1 MTKKK
6 KGMTKK
12 NRSPGT
18 RRRRSPS
25 APQGGAALKLALER
39 MREKLSSDEA
49 LYEKIVWRFQ
59 ELRPM
64 TQEKAWD
71 EIDDFLEKADLI
83 AEVMV
88 KATRKKHVASQRRA
102 RWSMV
107 EVAGFEPATPLS
119 RTG

>member
-6 KGMTKK
+6 KEMTKR

-25 APQGGAALKLALER
+25 APQEATALKLALEA
-39 MREKLSSDEA
+39 MREKLRSDEA
-49 LYEKIVWRFQ
+49 FYQKVVWRFQ

-88 KATRKKHVASQRRA
+88 KATRKK
-102 RWSMV
+102 
-107 EVAGFEPATPLS
+107 
-119 RTG
+119 

>member
-6 KGMTKK
+6 KKMAKK

-18 RRRRSPS
+18 RRTS
-25 APQGGAALKLALER
+25 AAQGGAALKLALEA
-39 MREKLSSDEA
+39 MRKKLSSDEA

-83 AEVMV
+83 AEGMV
-88 KATRKKHVASQRRA
+88 KATSKK
-102 RWSMV
+102 
-107 EVAGFEPATPLS
+107 
-119 RTG
+119 

>member
-1 MTKKK
+1 MVDGRWLWRRKE
-6 KGMTKK
+6 MTKK

-25 APQGGAALKLALER
+25 APQGAAALKLALEA
-39 MREKLSSDEA
+39 MRKKLSSDEA
-49 LYEKIVWRFQ
+49 FYEKVVWRFQ
-59 ELRPM
+59 EHRPM

-88 KATRKKHVASQRRA
+88 EATKKK
-102 RWSMV
+102 
-107 EVAGFEPATPLS
+107 
-119 RTG
+119 